1 MYKITISNKMSTFK
15 DILYK
20 KEVDETWSEWSK
32 RVPDNDEDKLDYI
45 GETIYVKIH
54 ENDKEKACKITG
66 MLLQIGL
73 EELIPLLESE
83 ELLDAKIEEAYEVLR
98 EDEEIKMS
106 DEEVLSSEV
115 EYLEARRENQQVAWT
130 SEIVPCVF
138 CSKDTAKVKRKCGID
153 ICNDCFEV
161 NKTSDGGCLL
171 PLSHRV
177 CWPRGELVDE
187 EEDKCE
193 QCGKTEEDCITE
205 GMLFDTGCLSIYAVD
220 NRLLCPDCIPSFNND
235 DDDDSNVTVPEKPV
249 TTLTVAEMIEA
260 LSKLPPDAKLVMTES
275 GFYSRSDFA
284 EVMLPKLYT
293 VQNDEFQSDLPTG
306 TEVYIIGHS
315 HQSY

>member
-1 MYKITISNKMSTFK
+1 MSTFM
-15 DILYK
+15 K
-20 KEVDETWSEWSK
+20 KKNDEETWTEWSK
-32 RVPDNDEDKLDYI
+32 RVPDNDDEKMYYI
-45 GETIYVKIH
+45 GETIYAKIY
-54 ENDKEKACKITG
+54 ENNKEKACKITG
-66 MLLQIGL
+66 MLVQMGL
-73 EELIPLLESE
+73 EDLIPLLESE

-98 EDEEIKMS
+98 EDEEIKMN

-115 EYLEARRENQQVAWT
+115 EYLEAIREKQVAWAERC
-130 SEIVPCVF
+130 SKIVPCVF
-138 CSKDTAKVKRKCGID
+138 CSKDTSKVKRDCGID

-177 CWPRGELVDE
+177 CWPRGEGCDDPELVD

-220 NRLLCPDCIPSFNND
+220 NRLLCPDCIPSFDD

-249 TTLTVAEMIEA
+249 MTLTVAEMIEA

-275 GFYSRSDFA
+275 GFYSISDFA

-293 VQNDEFQSDLPTG
+293 VQNDEFKSDLPTG